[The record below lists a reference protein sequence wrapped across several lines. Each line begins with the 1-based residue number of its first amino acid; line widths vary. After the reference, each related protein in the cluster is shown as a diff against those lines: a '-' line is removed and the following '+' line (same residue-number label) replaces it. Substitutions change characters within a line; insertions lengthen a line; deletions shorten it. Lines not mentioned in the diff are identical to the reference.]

1 MTAPG
6 GALVSTLPDGGEAA
20 AEAHSGPRPSAT
32 RTRGHRVRDT
42 LGILVLVV
50 PVVAYFWFI
59 HRYGVNV
66 IWNDAWGDIGVIG
79 HARSGTLSLPILWAQ
94 HTENRILFPN
104 LIVLALAY
112 TTHYNVVTEEYLS
125 GVLLVAAT
133 AMLILAH
140 RRRSPDTP
148 WSFYLPVV
156 LLMFTL
162 AGGNQ
167 YYGGANT
174 LYGFAMSWYVVLLS
188 LAAALFLLDRRRLT
202 GLVLAGS
209 IAVAVV
215 GSFSSIQGLLI
226 WPVGLVLLLMRGRTR
241 NAIVA
246 WIVSGAVTGV
256 VFLYHYNDKQGSG
269 GLSYGLSHP
278 VVFLK
283 FFLFSIGDNIVG
295 QQRTQPPHGFSDVD
309 LVLGVVVLCI
319 ALWVVVTNGLRRDA
333 DSARP
338 LGVAL
343 TWFGLLCAV
352 TVTISRTWQ
361 GFWQTPRFVMFE
373 VLIWVGC
380 YLTLLARWAP
390 PSGDGRPDRGAGKL
404 RGRATGKTTPVP
416 GRKVVDGLVLGV
428 LIVLVGAQV
437 VVGVPAGIRDAGL
450 WHQRQLVT
458 ADVTANLDQ
467 APDGLLED
475 ELGQWPPGFVRQ
487 MTQVARADRLS
498 LFATPAAGAL
508 QHQGL
513 FPSVVTQVLSPADGA
528 TVSGVKWLIANNLA
542 PRAHTTVQ
550 FHLSLQPSHDV
561 LIGTATETLIGYLLR
576 WDSTHETNG
585 WYQLR
590 SEIVGPGGKVVA
602 SSSPVWVQVV
612 NKH

>member
-1 MTAPG
+1 MTSRS
-6 GALVSTLPDGGEAA
+6 GALVSTLTDGDEAP
-20 AEAHSGPRPSAT
+20 AEAHSVPRPAAT
-32 RTRGHRVRDT
+32 RTHGHRLRDV

-59 HRYGVNV
+59 HRYAVNV

-79 HARSGTLSLPILWAQ
+79 HARSGTLSLSILWAQ

-133 AMLILAH
+133 ALIILAH
-140 RRRSPDTP
+140 RRRSPDTT
-148 WSFYLPVV
+148 WAFYLPVV
-156 LLMFTL
+156 LMMFAL

-226 WPVGLVLLLMRGRTR
+226 WPVGLVLLLMRGRAR
-241 NAIVA
+241 SAIVA

-256 VFLYHYNDKQGSG
+256 VFLYHYNTNQGSG

-278 VVFLK
+278 VALLK

-295 QQRTQPPHGFSDVD
+295 QQVIPTPHGFGDLD

-319 ALWVVVTNGLRRDA
+319 ALWVVVTNGIRRDT

-338 LGVAL
+338 FGVAL

-352 TVTISRTWQ
+352 TVTISRTGQ

-380 YLTLLARWAP
+380 YLTLLARPAP
-390 PSGDGRPDRGAGKL
+390 LSGDGRQDRGAGEWQ
-404 RGRATGKTTPVP
+404 GRATGKRTPLP

-437 VVGVPAGIRDAGL
+437 VVGVPAGLSDARS

-458 ADVTANLDQ
+458 ADVTANLSQ
-467 APDGLLED
+467 APDNVLED

-487 MTQVARADRLS
+487 MDQIARADRLS
-498 LFATPAAGAL
+498 LFATPVAGAL
-508 QHQGL
+508 QRQGL
-513 FPSVVTQVLSPADGA
+513 FPSVVTQILTPADGG
-528 TVSGVKWLIANNLA
+528 TVSGVQPLDASNLSR
-542 PRAHTTVQ
+542 RAHTTVQ
-550 FHLSLQPSHDV
+550 FHLSWPPRHDV
-561 LIGTATETLIGYLLR
+561 LIGTATETEIGYLLQ
-576 WDSTHETNG
+576 WDSTHEPNG

-590 SEIVGPGGKVVA
+590 SEVVDSGGKVVGT
-602 SSSPVWVQVV
+602 SSPVWIQVV
-612 NKH
+612 NKR